1 MLNYYKKHINNIY
14 NFNFFNVLFVL
25 TAIFN
30 GMLILAVK
38 THHMDFGHNTPL
50 NNLFSICDFYLLL
63 TYVVFIIFTIGMDYK
78 NSMSFISLSASK
90 SRSNDYMVNKIITLI
105 SQYGICYAISLIN
118 IIYCYGKIFNEYNS
132 MQYHF
137 EILIASSIITTIFVT
152 SITIFF
158 IVLIKD
164 IPKTIIVV
172 ISLYFVEECLWRGQV
187 TRKYGILAHRFY
199 WDWSNMRFNITEKLV
214 YLALS
219 IVLLIFS
226 YFWLGRG
233 SVNTPG
239 RS

>member
-105 SQYGICYAISLIN
+105 SQYGICYAI
-118 IIYCYGKIFNEYNS
+118 
-132 MQYHF
+132 
-137 EILIASSIITTIFVT
+137 
-152 SITIFF
+152 
-158 IVLIKD
+158 
-164 IPKTIIVV
+164 
-172 ISLYFVEECLWRGQV
+172 
-187 TRKYGILAHRFY
+187 
-199 WDWSNMRFNITEKLV
+199 
-214 YLALS
+214 
-219 IVLLIFS
+219 
-226 YFWLGRG
+226 
-233 SVNTPG
+233 
-239 RS
+239 